1 MVDDVVASPR
11 GSVARAPR
19 VALAILTLINLLNY
33 LDRYVVAAVA
43 EALKRSPLHPSD
55 AQIGLL
61 QSGFIV
67 VYMLVAPVFGA
78 LGDTRSRTRLIGWG
92 IALWSVATAL
102 GGLAWSYLSLLGARA
117 LVGIGEAA
125 YATIAPALLAD
136 LFPLRLRA
144 RAFAIFFAA
153 TPVGAALGYVLGG
166 TVGAQFG
173 WRAAF
178 LVAGVPGL
186 VLAVFAFLLH
196 DPPRGAHDGAGVD
209 ATRPSGAAHATPTL
223 GAASDVHARPRGWRA
238 YTSLLRNRRYVV
250 TVLGYAAYT
259 FALGGIAW
267 WMPAFLERV
276 RGLSPIVATRNFG
289 LMVVVT
295 GFAGTFAGGWVADYF
310 LRYSRQSYLWVAG
323 LTTLA
328 AVPLTVVAFSAAAP
342 SAFWL
347 SLTVAELLLFAST
360 GPINSVVVDVVSPT
374 MRASAMAL
382 NILAIHVLGDVPSP
396 YLIGLI
402 SDRSSLQHAVMII
415 PIALLVGG
423 VIWTVAAWSGP
434 GARGSAL
441 APVRGA

>member
-1 MVDDVVASPR
+1 MNETAEDTVASTLA
-11 GSVARAPR
+11 SVARAPR

-43 EALKRSPLHPSD
+43 EAIKHSPLHPTD

-67 VYMLVAPVFGA
+67 VYMLAAPVFGT
-78 LGDTRSRTRLIGWG
+78 LGDTRSRTRLIGYG
-92 IALWSVATAL
+92 IAIWSVATAL
-102 GGLAWSYLSLLGARA
+102 GGLARSYASLLFARA

-125 YATIAPALLAD
+125 YATVAPALLAD
-136 LFPLRLRA
+136 YFPLRLRG

-166 TVGAQFG
+166 TVGQYLG
-173 WRAAF
+173 WRSAF
-178 LVAGVPGL
+178 FVAGVPGL
-186 VLAVFAFLLH
+186 LLAALVFVLH
-196 DPPRGAHDGAGVD
+196 DPPRGAQDDVEQDTVGAH
-209 ATRPSGAAHATPTL
+209 GALPTE
-223 GAASDVHARPRGWRA
+223 RGGRRTWSTYVA
-238 YTSLLRNRRYVV
+238 LLENRRYVL

-276 RGLSPIVATRNFG
+276 RGLSPTAATRNFG
-289 LMVVVT
+289 LMVVAT
-295 GFAGTFAGGWVADYF
+295 GFAGTFAGGWVADLL
-310 LRYSRQSYLWVAG
+310 LRYTRQSYLWVAG
-323 LTTLA
+323 VTTLA
-328 AVPLTVVAFSAAAP
+328 AVPLTVVAFTAVAP
-342 SAFWL
+342 SAFWF

-360 GPINSVVVDVVSPT
+360 APVNSVVVEVVPPA

-402 SDRSSLQHAVMII
+402 SDHSSLRQAVLII
-415 PIALLVGG
+415 PVAVLVGG
-423 VIWTVAAWSGP
+423 VIWTVTAWSGG
-434 GARGSAL
+434 GARG
-441 APVRGA
+441 

>member
-1 MVDDVVASPR
+1 M
-11 GSVARAPR
+11 
-19 VALAILTLINLLNY
+19 ALAVLTLINLLNY

-43 EALKRSPLHPSD
+43 EALKRSPLNPSD

-61 QSGFIV
+61 QSGFII
-67 VYMLVAPVFGA
+67 VYMLAAPVFGT

-102 GGLAWSYLSLLGARA
+102 GGFARSYLSLLGARA

-136 LFPLRLRA
+136 FFPIQRRA

-166 TVGAQFG
+166 TVGAHFG

-178 LVAGVPGL
+178 FVAGVPGL
-186 VLAVFAFLLH
+186 LLAVLAFALH
-196 DPPRGAHDGAGVD
+196 DPPRGAQDGVD
-209 ATRPSGAAHATPTL
+209 ADTTRADEAAQATSAPGATPAT
-223 GAASDVHARPRGWRA
+223 APSAQERPRGWRA
-238 YTSLLRNRRYVV
+238 YVALLGNRRYVI

-276 RGLSPIVATRNFG
+276 RGLSPVVATRNFG

-310 LRYSRQSYLWVAG
+310 LRYTRQSYLWVAG

-328 AVPLTVVAFSAAAP
+328 AVPLTIVAFSAVAP

-347 SLTVAELLLFAST
+347 SLTVAEMLLFAST

-415 PIALLVGG
+415 PVAVLVGG
-423 VIWTVAAWSGP
+423 VIWTVAAWSGL
-434 GARGSAL
+434 GTRGSGLVTAR
-441 APVRGA
+441 AS